1 MLDQLPTQEEQRSAA
16 FFSNGAS
23 RFATMQTSEAKRLQR
38 ELWVLD
44 GVLVH
49 DLDQELLEQISEKFK
64 KIDCVPAG
72 YFYPELYA
80 ASPKQL
86 IHRSAGTA
94 INPINHR

>member
-1 MLDQLPTQEEQRSAA
+1 M
-16 FFSNGAS
+16 
-23 RFATMQTSEAKRLQR
+23 RLQR

-44 GVLVH
+44 GVLTH

-80 ASPKQL
+80 SSPKQL
-86 IHRSAGTA
+86 HNRNADAATS
-94 INPINHR
+94 PINHR